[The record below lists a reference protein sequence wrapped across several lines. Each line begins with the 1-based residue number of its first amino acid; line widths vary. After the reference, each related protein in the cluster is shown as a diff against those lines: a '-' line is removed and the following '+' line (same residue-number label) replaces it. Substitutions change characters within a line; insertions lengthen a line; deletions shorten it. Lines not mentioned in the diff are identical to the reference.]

1 MTPEGSSMNNH
12 STKWNKDDAGRTTS
26 EKREKRDC
34 TVRALA
40 ICTGK
45 SYEECIEIMAAVGRK
60 KDRGVP
66 FRMVAQKVAR
76 LSGAKF
82 TQVKRSGTLN
92 SFIKRFPEGTFYVT
106 IKGHA
111 LAVKDGK
118 VHDLMKPKPYCIL
131 RKAWRVELNPE
142 VRQ

>member
-1 MTPEGSSMNNH
+1 MTPEVLSMNNH

-26 EKREKRDC
+26 TKREKRDC
-34 TVRALA
+34 TVR
-40 ICTGK
+40 
-45 SYEECIEIMAAVGRK
+45 
-60 KDRGVP
+60 
-66 FRMVAQKVAR
+66 
-76 LSGAKF
+76 AKF

-131 RKAWRVELNPE
+131 RKAWRVEALPE
-142 VRQ
+142 ANHVQTSV